1 MSDENLVGGIVNAQ
15 VSVESLPASRQIVAV
30 ERQADGT
37 WRVCGHGQSGA
48 DGLAEFS
55 VQARPES
62 TIYALA
68 VDEWGTPWTSGMT
81 VAVGDLVRPTNFV
94 GWLYR
99 ATQGGALPVDE
110 PVWWNSSSLGP
121 QPAGTAVLEAERY
134 YQPISHGP
142 LAVEFTDEF
151 DPLWPL
157 VTALLHGDGADNSQ
171 AIIDETGRVWT
182 AVGDAK
188 IVNRGGAFGGV
199 ISFDGNGDY
208 ITTPASADF
217 NFGTKPLCWE
227 FRIKAAATQVQAFP
241 CCLFFGNGTNWGP
254 NSVQVHILRGDS
266 HGNKVTVFIHNYSS
280 SVPLLKSTISVLDD
294 VEHVIAID
302 RDGSTFR
309 LFIDGI
315 MQDSKVWTGSVTTVA
330 VGCNVGSAGSADS
343 ISRATAEM
351 QEIRF
356 TPASR
361 RTENYTPE
369 AEPFLSR

>member
-1 MSDENLVGGIVNAQ
+1 MSEENLVGGIVNAQ

-151 DPLWPL
+151 DADWPS
-157 VTALLHGDGADNSQ
+157 VAALLHFDGSPGSAQ
-171 AIIDETGRVWT
+171 ILDETGRVWT
-182 AVGDAK
+182 AYGNARLAEDES
-188 IVNRGGAFGGV
+188 AFGG
-199 ISFDGNGDY
+199 SSLLLDGSGDFLATAHDPKLSVANGDHT
-208 ITTPASADF
+208 IEGKLTPSSLSGVKAFVVKRNTSSTPTGFSFGIENGKLFAIAWGGGGNTVVFPQGNTVLKVGVSYRVALVIKGLVWSIYLDGILEASASRTGEITGNTSSVLIGRDPTNSGRDF
-217 NFGTKPLCWE
+217 AGRIDE
-227 FRIKAAATQVQAFP
+227 FR
-241 CCLFFGNGTNWGP
+241 
-254 NSVQVHILRGDS
+254 
-266 HGNKVTVFIHNYSS
+266 
-280 SVPLLKSTISVLDD
+280 
-294 VEHVIAID
+294 
-302 RDGSTFR
+302 
-309 LFIDGI
+309 
-315 MQDSKVWTGSVTTVA
+315 WTGVA
-330 VGCNVGSAGSADS
+330 
-343 ISRATAEM
+343 RY
-351 QEIRF
+351 
-356 TPASR
+356 
-361 RTENYTPE
+361 TENYTP
-369 AEPFLSR
+369 ATEPFPSR